1 MFTNCALSPQVLGEA
16 EEKLLKAAQEV
27 NQLRVEESTLRQENL
42 QLRVN
47 VKASH
52 KHVSAI
58 CYVLARRK
66 NHLILIIQ
74 YVMTSHQV
82 S

>member
-1 MFTNCALSPQVLGEA
+1 MNNKSFQVLGEA

-47 VKASH
+47 INNIKSTV
-52 KHVSAI
+52 I
-58 CYVLARRK
+58 CLNIDLLYSSFIDLYQTNPLYFRF
-66 NHLILIIQ
+66 N
-74 YVMTSHQV
+74 S
-82 S
+82 

>member
-1 MFTNCALSPQVLGEA
+1 MLGEA

-47 VKASH
+47 
-52 KHVSAI
+52 I
-58 CYVLARRK
+58 NRLFFITLLLFDLL
-66 NHLILIIQ
+66 LILRYAIRINT
-74 YVMTSHQV
+74 YANYR
-82 S
+82 

>member
-1 MFTNCALSPQVLGEA
+1 MCIEFQTCGIVIRCYNKGSVSQVLGEA

-47 VKASH
+47 INDRPCFYSTLYIYRIK
-52 KHVSAI
+52 
-58 CYVLARRK
+58 RG
-66 NHLILIIQ
+66 
-74 YVMTSHQV
+74 
-82 S
+82 

>member
-1 MFTNCALSPQVLGEA
+1 VLGEA

-47 VKASH
+47 INDVKS
-52 KHVSAI
+52 I
-58 CYVLARRK
+58 IMLLAYLEYEK
-66 NHLILIIQ
+66 LI
-74 YVMTSHQV
+74 
-82 S
+82 

>member
-1 MFTNCALSPQVLGEA
+1 MRPFQVLGEA

-47 VKASH
+47 IGIVSI
-52 KHVSAI
+52 HVSM
-58 CYVLARRK
+58 
-66 NHLILIIQ
+66 ILLH
-74 YVMTSHQV
+74 T
-82 S
+82 